1 MLMAEKMKVFDK
13 EAWTPKTQLGAKVKS
28 GEISSLEQVFDRGSR
43 ILEPEITD
51 ALLPNLEAEMLKLG
65 MTQRVTDSGKR
76 NQFRVVMVVGDH
88 NGHVGLGVGKS
99 VEAKPAMEYA
109 MRNAKKAMISV
120 TKGCGS
126 WECRCQVQ
134 HSLPMKTVGKL
145 GSTIVTLK
153 PAPKGLGLAAN
164 DTVKKV
170 LGMAGVKDI
179 WSSVQNGGNL
189 YNTAAATINALENL
203 NSAKPKP

>member
-1 MLMAEKMKVFDK
+1 
-13 EAWTPKTQLGAKVKS
+13 
-28 GEISSLEQVFDRGSR
+28 
-43 ILEPEITD
+43 
-51 ALLPNLEAEMLKLG
+51 
-65 MTQRVTDSGKR
+65 
-76 NQFRVVMVVGDH
+76 
-88 NGHVGLGVGKS
+88 
-99 VEAKPAMEYA
+99 
-109 MRNAKKAMISV
+109 
-120 TKGCGS
+120 
-126 WECRCQVQ
+126 
-134 HSLPMKTVGKL
+134 MKTVGKL

-203 NSAKPKP
+203 NFGKAETMMLV